1 MITTYIDVIRHGEPV
16 GGRVFRGHTDHRL
29 TELGVRQFQQRI
41 ERMGHQWHQ
50 VVSSPLLR
58 CRQSAEQLAV
68 TQDIPLRIEP
78 NFAEIHFGEWEN
90 QQVDKVMAEQS
101 ISQLW
106 QDPMSFCAPQGE
118 PTAALQERT
127 MLAWQTILNTSPG
140 QRVLVVT
147 HGGVIRV
154 LAQRLL
160 ELTSNAMNML
170 SLPHAAVMSFKVILA
185 EYQGEQQQ
193 WISLESMDGTEL

>member
-1 MITTYIDVIRHGEPV
+1 MLTTYIDIIRHGEPA

-29 TELGVRQFQQRI
+29 TELGIQQFKQRVD
-41 ERMGHQWHQ
+41 RLGHRWDCI
-50 VVSSPLLR
+50 VSSPLLR
-58 CRQSAEQLAV
+58 CKQSAELLAAE
-68 TQDIPLRIEP
+68 QGIPLRIEP
-78 NFAEIHFGEWEN
+78 NVAEIHFGEWEN

-106 QDPMSFCAPQGE
+106 QDPMNFCAPNGE
-118 PTAALQERT
+118 PTVALQERT
-127 MLAWQTILNTSPG
+127 MLAWQKILSTHAG
-140 QRVLVVT
+140 KRTLVVT

-160 ELTSNAMNML
+160 ELTPNAMNML
-170 SLPHAAVMSFKVILA
+170 SLPHAAVMSFKVISA